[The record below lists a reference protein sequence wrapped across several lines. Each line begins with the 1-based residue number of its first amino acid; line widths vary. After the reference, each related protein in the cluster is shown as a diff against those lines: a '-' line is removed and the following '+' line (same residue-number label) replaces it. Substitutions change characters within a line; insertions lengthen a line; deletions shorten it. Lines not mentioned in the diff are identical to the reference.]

1 MSDSMEDKLEARLT
15 EFIIGEAER
24 DAFCRGWNA
33 CLDMAIEMLEENLN
47 CPRTIE
53 SLEEERKDG

>member
-1 MSDSMEDKLEARLT
+1 MSKNLEDRLT

-24 DAFCRGWNA
+24 DAFCKGWNA
-33 CLDMAIEMLEENLN
+33 CLDMAIEMLEDLN